1 MNDRPAFDLIR
12 RPLERQ
18 IKGINLAVS
27 AGSTERTW
35 LHARS
40 AVALINEAT
49 DLSLRADDLL
59 KALLEGAESG
69 RNGQEVID
77 ALLELGVQRRLIER
91 GTLVMEDGVGRFTR
105 DGDDL
110 RAEVRSL
117 LGAHAETTLDRDPRW
132 RDLLAP

>member
-18 IKGINLAVS
+18 IKGINVAVR

-49 DLSLRADDLL
+49 DLALRPDDLL
-59 KALLEGAESG
+59 QALLEGAEAG
-69 RNGQEVID
+69 RNGQQVID

-105 DGDDL
+105 DGEEL

-117 LGAHAETTLDRDPRW
+117 LGAHAETSIDRDPRW